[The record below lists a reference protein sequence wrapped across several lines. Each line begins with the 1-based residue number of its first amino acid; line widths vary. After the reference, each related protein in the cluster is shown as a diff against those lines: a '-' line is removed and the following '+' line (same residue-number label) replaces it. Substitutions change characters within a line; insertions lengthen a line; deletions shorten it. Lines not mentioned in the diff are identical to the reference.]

1 MRRLVCLLLMGM
13 LVAQDLPKGR
23 NQQPKIKRPFSI
35 DYYHLPIK
43 DTTNIKG
50 RVLVSFFVDEFG
62 KVINPEI
69 IDTFNTTLNHAI
81 IDRVMAIKFE
91 PAKQNGRPV
100 AVRYQLPI
108 VFK

>member
-1 MRRLVCLLLMGM
+1 M

-43 DTTNIKG
+43 DTTDIKG

-62 KVINPEI
+62 KVMNPEI

-81 IDRVMAIKFE
+81 INRVMAIKFE
-91 PAKQNGRPV
+91 HANLDL
-100 AVRYQLPI
+100 LPLTI
-108 VFK
+108 PLIYCARS

>member
-13 LVAQDLPKGR
+13 LVAQDLPNGR
-23 NQQPKIKRPFSI
+23 NQQPKIKKPFSI
-35 DYYHLPIK
+35 NYYHLPIK

-81 IDRVMAIKFE
+81 INRVMAIKFE

-100 AVRYQLPI
+100 AVKYQLPI